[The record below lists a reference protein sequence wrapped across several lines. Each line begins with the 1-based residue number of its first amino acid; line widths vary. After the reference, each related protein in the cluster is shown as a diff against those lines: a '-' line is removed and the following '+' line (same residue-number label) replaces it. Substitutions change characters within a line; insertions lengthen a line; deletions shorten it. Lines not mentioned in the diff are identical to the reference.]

1 LTPKNFGQ
9 TRQAPSSS
17 TVSSP
22 KTTRRLVRHA
32 TLCSP
37 EQLDGAGYQARIY
50 RWSNHK
56 APSKRR
62 GSRWTNRAVRGWR
75 LYASRA
81 CNYRRSW
88 RAGFDFVE
96 LWRAPVCCRLDMFGG
111 RCRGLISIF
120 FIAPTPRLTARSADP
135 RRGGAT
141 ETGSLVT
148 PSSSGESGAN
158 LIFGAN
164 PIDGI
169 SKTLAEATFKDWSCH
184 AGPMVRIRLPPARS
198 LRTISTEAAKQS
210 AAGGRQGIV

>member
-1 LTPKNFGQ
+1 MRTPSSAVWDRTLVTPGGIPLSPLLLAATRSFRSMTKYRKNSIANYFVTPKNFGQ
-9 TRQAPSSS
+9 TRQTPSSS

-62 GSRWTNRAVRGWR
+62 GSRWNNRAVRGWR

-96 LWRAPVCCRLDMFGG
+96 LWRAPVCCRLDMFRV
-111 RCRGLISIF
+111 RCVGLISNF
-120 FIAPTPRLTARSADP
+120 FYCPIPPVD
-135 RRGGAT
+135 
-141 ETGSLVT
+141 
-148 PSSSGESGAN
+148 SSIG
-158 LIFGAN
+158 
-164 PIDGI
+164 
-169 SKTLAEATFKDWSCH
+169 
-184 AGPMVRIRLPPARS
+184 
-198 LRTISTEAAKQS
+198 
-210 AAGGRQGIV
+210 

>member
-1 LTPKNFGQ
+1 MIKYRIIVLQNYILTPKNFGQ
-9 TRQAPSSS
+9 TRQTPSSS

-81 CNYRRSW
+81 CNYRHSW
-88 RAGFDFVE
+88 RAGFDFRWAVVRTCLLPLGAVHGVDLE
-96 LWRAPVCCRLDMFGG
+96 
-111 RCRGLISIF
+111 F
-120 FIAPTPRLTARSADP
+120 FL
-135 RRGGAT
+135 
-141 ETGSLVT
+141 
-148 PSSSGESGAN
+148 
-158 LIFGAN
+158 
-164 PIDGI
+164 
-169 SKTLAEATFKDWSCH
+169 
-184 AGPMVRIRLPPARS
+184 LPPS
-198 LRTISTEAAKQS
+198 P
-210 AAGGRQGIV
+210 

>member
-1 LTPKNFGQ
+1 MPAVRTWFSIRSKERTTWVSVGSPSSQQLPSLFAVCSAQSKFSLQLRLCARRPRPFGVTPGGIPLSPPLLAAARSFRSMIKYRIIVLQNYILTPKNFGQ
-9 TRQAPSSS
+9 TRQTPSSS

-88 RAGFDFVE
+88 RAGFDFVG
-96 LWRAPVCCRLDMFGG
+96 LWCAPVCCRLG
-111 RCRGLISIF
+111 RCMGLISNF
-120 FIAPTPRLTARSADP
+120 FYCP
-135 RRGGAT
+135 
-141 ETGSLVT
+141 
-148 PSSSGESGAN
+148 
-158 LIFGAN
+158 
-164 PIDGI
+164 
-169 SKTLAEATFKDWSCH
+169 H
-184 AGPMVRIRLPPARS
+184 PP
-198 LRTISTEAAKQS
+198 
-210 AAGGRQGIV
+210 G